1 MDKIEE
7 VLSKTDVIELINS
20 YIPLKKT
27 GRSFKA
33 LCPFHSEKTPSFV
46 VSSELQIYKCF
57 GCGAGGNA
65 IKFVMEYEKMEFP
78 EALRLL
84 AERAG
89 VKLDKYRLDS
99 RQQERDK
106 LYNLN
111 HLASEYYHYVLT
123 SHSAGKKA
131 LVYLRSR
138 GINTASIKSF
148 KIGYVPSGWENL
160 SNFLIRKKGYK
171 GSEVEKAGLVIKSSK
186 GLRRYDRFRN
196 RIIFP
201 IFDHRGNIVGF
212 SGRVLTKDVKEA
224 KYINTPETEIYHKSQ
239 TLYGLYQS
247 RNAIRKKDTV
257 ILTEGEFDVIS
268 SHQFGIKNIVAIKGS
283 ALTQQQV
290 ELLARFTKNFYFCLD
305 TDSAG
310 RQAAKRGIE
319 IAEAWDVNVR
329 VVNLP
334 VGKDADECI
343 RTDPKLW
350 KQAVKKAVPVY
361 DFYLKSAVQNF
372 GFENGEAK
380 KKVVEEVLPLLNKI
394 TNEVVKAH
402 YLKKL
407 AELIEV
413 SEESVMR
420 EAKRKQDQSGF
431 PTRAVKQEK
440 ETVVKTKTGGLEE
453 YLLILIFHSGE
464 DFRLMLKEA
473 KPKMLTNP
481 AVKKTF
487 SYIEKYAKQNKKMVI
502 ANFVKILPEELLETT
517 SRLYLEDLRDVE
529 NSSQSLM
536 EEWRKSWKKVEKLF
550 LRDKLSKLRLKLAAS
565 DGGSGLL
572 LPEKQIVEI
581 SKRLKNL

>member
-1 MDKIEE
+1 M
-7 VLSKTDVIELINS
+7 
-20 YIPLKKT
+20 
-27 GRSFKA
+27 
-33 LCPFHSEKTPSFV
+33 
-46 VSSELQIYKCF
+46 
-57 GCGAGGNA
+57 
-65 IKFVMEYEKMEFP
+65 
-78 EALRLL
+78 
-84 AERAG
+84 
-89 VKLDKYRLDS
+89 
-99 RQQERDK
+99 
-106 LYNLN
+106 
-111 HLASEYYHYVLT
+111 
-123 SHSAGKKA
+123 
-131 LVYLRSR
+131 
-138 GINTASIKSF
+138 
-148 KIGYVPSGWENL
+148 
-160 SNFLIRKKGYK
+160 
-171 GSEVEKAGLVIKSSK
+171 
-186 GLRRYDRFRN
+186 
-196 RIIFP
+196 
-201 IFDHRGNIVGF
+201 
-212 SGRVLTKDVKEA
+212 
-224 KYINTPETEIYHKSQ
+224 
-239 TLYGLYQS
+239 
-247 RNAIRKKDTV
+247 
-257 ILTEGEFDVIS
+257 
-268 SHQFGIKNIVAIKGS
+268 
-283 ALTQQQV
+283 TQQQV

-440 ETVVKTKTGGLEE
+440 ETIVKTKTGGLEE

-481 AVKKTF
+481 VVKKTF

>member
-1 MDKIEE
+1 MDQIEE
-7 VLSKTDVIELINS
+7 VLSKTDVVELINS

-46 VSSELQIYKCF
+46 VSQELQIFKCF
-57 GCGAGGNA
+57 GCQVGGNA

-89 VKLDKYRLDS
+89 VKLEKYRPDG

-106 LYNLN
+106 LYSLN
-111 HLASEYYHYVLT
+111 NLASEYYHFILT

-131 LVYLRSR
+131 LVYLRGR
-138 GINTASIKSF
+138 GINKASIKSF
-148 KIGYVPSGWENL
+148 KLGYAPAGWENL
-160 SNFLIRKKGYK
+160 GNFLIRKKGYK
-171 GSEVEKAGLVIKSSK
+171 GNEVEKAGLVIKSSK
-186 GLRRYDRFRN
+186 GSRMYDRFRD

-212 SGRVLTKDVKEA
+212 SGRVLEKDVKQA

-247 RNAIRKKDTV
+247 RNAIRENDIA

-268 SHQFGIKNIVAIKGS
+268 SHQLGIKNIVAIKGS
-283 ALTQQQV
+283 ALTEQQV
-290 ELLARFTKNFYFCLD
+290 ELLSRFTKNFYFCLD
-305 TDSAG
+305 TDNAG

-319 IAEAWDVNVR
+319 LSEIRDVNVR
-329 VVNLP
+329 AVNLP

-350 KQAVKKAVPVY
+350 KLAVKKAIPVY

-380 KKVVEEVLPLLNKI
+380 KRVVDEVLPLLNKI
-394 TNEVVKAH
+394 ANEVVRAH

-420 EAKRKQDQSGF
+420 EAKRKQDQSSF
-431 PTRAVKQEK
+431 PARAMKQEK
-440 ETVVKTKTGGLEE
+440 EVSVKTKSGALEE
-453 YLLILIFHSGE
+453 YLLILILHSGE
-464 DFRLMLKEA
+464 DFDLLLKEA

-487 SYIEKYAKQNKKMVI
+487 SYIEKYAEKNKKIKI
-502 ANFVKILPEELLETT
+502 ADFVKILPEELLDTT
-517 SRLYLEDLRDVE
+517 SRLYLEDLREVE
-529 NSSQSLM
+529 NSGQFLL
-536 EEWRKSWKKVEKLF
+536 EEWRKTWKKVEKLF
-550 LRDKLSKLRLKLAAS
+550 LRDKLSKLKSKLAAA
-565 DGGSGLL
+565 DGRSGLL
-572 LPEKQIVEI
+572 LAEKQIVEI
-581 SKRLKNL
+581 SKKLKNL